1 MSRKNITKKNDR
13 QIELLDEFTSV
24 FSIFR
29 LSIGAIGWLAES
41 KDLYLKFLE
50 KYKYIVEIQTS
61 VIEDVVK
68 IDKSILKML
77 DYKDKN
83 RLIKSSIIELAKLII
98 INVKDITDA
107 LPELSEIR
115 ASSSYKILKVLRNAS
130 AHNNKVFFEKGKYRE
145 RVIKQLPIRWRNKT
159 IDITSENQD
168 VFDDLHFSPADIFVI
183 AEEISI
189 LVRDIRNKKSI

>member
-1 MSRKNITKKNDR
+1 MYKKDITEKNDR

-29 LSIGAIGWLAES
+29 LSIGAIGWLAQS

-50 KYKYIVEIQTS
+50 EYKYIVEMQTS

-68 IDKSILKML
+68 IDKSILEML
-77 DYKDKN
+77 DYNDKN
-83 RLIKSSIIELAKLII
+83 GLIKSSIIELAKLII

-115 ASSSYKILKVLRNAS
+115 ASSSYKTLKVLRNAS
-130 AHNNKVFFEKGKYRE
+130 AHNNKVFFNKGKYRE
-145 RVIKQLPIRWRNKT
+145 RMIKQLPINWRNKT
-159 IDITSENQD
+159 IDLSSENQD
-168 VFDDLHFSPADIFVI
+168 VFDDLHFSPADIFII
-183 AEEISI
+183 AEEISV
-189 LVRDIRNKKSI
+189 LVRNIRNKKPI

>member
-1 MSRKNITKKNDR
+1 MYKKDITEKNDR

-29 LSIGAIGWLAES
+29 LSIGAIGWLAQS

-50 KYKYIVEIQTS
+50 EYKYIVEMQTS

-68 IDKSILKML
+68 IDKSILEML
-77 DYKDKN
+77 DYNDKN
-83 RLIKSSIIELAKLII
+83 GLIKSSIIELAKLII

-115 ASSSYKILKVLRNAS
+115 GSSSYKILRVLRNAS
-130 AHNNKVFFEKGKYRE
+130 AHNNKVFFNKGKYRE
-145 RVIKQLPIRWRNKT
+145 RMIKQLPINWRNKT
-159 IDITSENQD
+159 IDLSSENQD
-168 VFDDLHFSPADIFVI
+168 VFDDLHFSPADIFII
-183 AEEISI
+183 AEEISV
-189 LVRDIRNKKSI
+189 LVRDIRNKKPI

>member
-1 MSRKNITKKNDR
+1 
-13 QIELLDEFTSV
+13 
-24 FSIFR
+24 